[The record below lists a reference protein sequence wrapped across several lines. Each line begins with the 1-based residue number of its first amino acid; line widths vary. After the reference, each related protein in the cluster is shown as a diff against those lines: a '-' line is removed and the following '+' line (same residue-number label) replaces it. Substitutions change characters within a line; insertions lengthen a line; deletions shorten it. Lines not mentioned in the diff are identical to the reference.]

1 MTTLGSRRRIILINR
16 YFYPDQAPTGE
27 LLSSLGFALVTQ
39 GFRVEVIT
47 SRLRYEEA
55 RASLRP
61 RETIRGVEIWR
72 VWTCQWGR
80 QNLLGRI
87 FDYISFYL
95 SAAWR
100 LLQNARTGDIIIAK
114 TDPPLLSVVIAPLA
128 WWRGCHL
135 VNWLQDLFPEVAV
148 ALNVGG
154 RLGAVFFRIAR
165 PFRNWS
171 LKEARTNVVVGR
183 SMADRLL
190 EQGIARKK
198 IRIIENWAEGDLIRQ
213 LAPPE
218 NELRKDWGLEDRFV
232 VGYAGN
238 LGRAHD
244 LDTIIEAMRLLQERA
259 NTSNDDVAARVS
271 FLFVGGGAQFP
282 KLEREILHRQLSNVS
297 TRPYQPRDRLAQ
309 TLGVADLH
317 LVSLNPKLEGLVFPS
332 KFYGI
337 AAAGRP
343 MIYIGARDGEL
354 ACLIEDIECGFTVEP
369 RDGEMLVARILL
381 LASDP
386 ALRQLMGARA
396 RAAFERR
403 WDQKQAITKWIEIL
417 DESHPTASKL

>member
-72 VWTCQWGR
+72 VWTSQWGR

-114 TDPPLLSVVIAPLA
+114 TDPPLLSLVIAPLA

-154 RLGAVFFRIAR
+154 
-165 PFRNWS
+165 
-171 LKEARTNVVVGR
+171 
-183 SMADRLL
+183 
-190 EQGIARKK
+190 
-198 IRIIENWAEGDLIRQ
+198 
-213 LAPPE
+213 
-218 NELRKDWGLEDRFV
+218 
-232 VGYAGN
+232 
-238 LGRAHD
+238 
-244 LDTIIEAMRLLQERA
+244 
-259 NTSNDDVAARVS
+259 
-271 FLFVGGGAQFP
+271 
-282 KLEREILHRQLSNVS
+282 
-297 TRPYQPRDRLAQ
+297 
-309 TLGVADLH
+309 
-317 LVSLNPKLEGLVFPS
+317 
-332 KFYGI
+332 
-337 AAAGRP
+337 
-343 MIYIGARDGEL
+343 
-354 ACLIEDIECGFTVEP
+354 
-369 RDGEMLVARILL
+369 
-381 LASDP
+381 
-386 ALRQLMGARA
+386 
-396 RAAFERR
+396 
-403 WDQKQAITKWIEIL
+403 
-417 DESHPTASKL
+417 